1 MNAPSDR
8 QEPGPLAGIRILE
21 TSRGIAARIATMVLA
36 DHGAEV
42 VRIPLP
48 EDLPDPV
55 TGALLDRNKTVARFP
70 ADSPEGLRAIRDL
83 LPHADAWVED
93 VLPGETAALEAA
105 TGSAPRPD
113 LVRLSLP
120 AFREGDPRQD
130 LPHPEVAAA
139 VAGCLYARP
148 LGAPRWHDL
157 PVTPVVGGLFGANG
171 LMAGLI
177 ARLRTGRGQR
187 VTVPLYHGTLFAQIL
202 QVLMGCGVPRGFLAL
217 KMVATPFMHSWPCQD
232 GRHVYLHITLPA
244 HNARMIALLEE
255 IGHPREARDL
265 RGVLSDQTMRD
276 PSQVKDLAEAKAIEE
291 VLRRIFRLRPAR
303 EWEALLG
310 RELCC
315 IEVRTVDQWMRDSRA
330 AGMQD
335 VVALED
341 PELGGVEAPGPGFL
355 CREMPPRVGPR
366 RVAEDLRD
374 FAARWRESPGVG
386 APLEPGRRLAHP
398 LEGIR
403 VADLSRIIAGP
414 TAGRLLAELGAEVT
428 AIQGPTDLA
437 WALSFHLLF
446 NVGKRTVTLDFT
458 TPEGKDRLQGLI
470 RHLDPHAL
478 IQNYRNLEVAR
489 SVGVGPE
496 DLARSFPALV
506 QAHLNAYG
514 NEGDWQQRPG
524 FEQVVQA
531 VTGIQMTYGGGD
543 RPRLLPTPVID
554 IGTGLA
560 GALATQVGLWHRLRT
575 GRGCRVE
582 THLTW
587 TALLLQCRQV
597 AEVHRQRSAREGR
610 PLPPAP
616 GLLATIVRALDGPMT
631 VAGTPGDLAAWI
643 GLEGPDRT
651 DPGILRRRLA
661 RQAWTRPA
669 AAWKRD
675 LESRGMGRRV
685 LCMAVPRV
693 KDLVRSLPELDPSR
707 PPPVRMR
714 PYPGVNR
721 PMAFV
726 RLPLDLS
733 GTPLREG
740 LPPPQ
745 RGRDTAEVLRQ
756 AGLTP
761 GAADGVLPYPAD
773 RPLLA
778 WLWEIARWG
787 WFAWRSGG
795 F

>member
-1 MNAPSDR
+1 MITPSDR
-8 QEPGPLAGIRILE
+8 GGPLQGVRILE

-36 DHGAEV
+36 DQGADV
-42 VRIPLP
+42 VRIPLR
-48 EDLPDPV
+48 EDHPDPV
-55 TGALLDRNKTVARFP
+55 IGALLDRNKTVARLT
-70 ADSPEGLRAIRDL
+70 ADSEEGRQAFRDL

-93 VLPGETAALEAA
+93 LLPGEGKDLEEASL
-105 TGSAPRPD
+105 GSPQS

-120 AFREGDPRQD
+120 AFRDGDPRQG

-171 LMAGLI
+171 LLAALI
-177 ARLRTGRGQR
+177 ARLRTGQGQR
-187 VTVPLYHGTLFAQIL
+187 VTVPLHHGTLFAQIL
-202 QVLMGCGVPRGFLAL
+202 QVLMGSGVPRGFLAL

-244 HNARMIALLEE
+244 HNARMISLLEE
-255 IGHPREARDL
+255 IGHPQEARDL
-265 RGVLSDQTMRD
+265 RAALSDETMRD

-330 AGMQD
+330 AGMED
-335 VVALED
+335 VVSLAD
-341 PELGGVEAPGPGFL
+341 PELGEVEAPGPGFR
-355 CREMPPRVGPR
+355 CREMPPGVAPR
-366 RVAEDLRD
+366 QVTGDLR
-374 FAARWRESPGVG
+374 ATVRRWREAPGIG
-386 APLEPGRRLAHP
+386 APLEPGRHLRHP

-414 TAGRLLAELGAEVT
+414 TAGRLLAEMGAEVT

-446 NVGKRTVTLDFT
+446 NVGKRTVTIDFT
-458 TPEGKDRLQGLI
+458 TPEGKARLQALI

-489 SVGVGPE
+489 DVGVGPE
-496 DLARSFPALV
+496 DLARSFPGMV
-506 QAHLNAYG
+506 QTHLNAYG
-514 NEGDWQQRPG
+514 NEGDWQHRPG

-531 VTGIQMTYGGGD
+531 VTGIQMTYGGGQ

-587 TALLLQCRQV
+587 TALLLQYPQV
-597 AEVHRQRSAREGR
+597 AAVHRQRLAGQGR
-610 PLPPAP
+610 PLAPATTP
-616 GLLATIVRALDGPMT
+616 VATIVRALDGPMA
-631 VAGTPGDLAAWI
+631 VAGTPEDLAAWL
-643 GLEGPDRT
+643 GVQGPGQAA
-651 DPGILRRRLA
+651 PEVLRRRLA
-661 RQAWTRPA
+661 RQAWTRPV
-669 AAWKRD
+669 AAWQRD
-675 LESRGMGRRV
+675 LESRGMGNRV
-685 LCMAVPRV
+685 LCIAVPRV
-693 KDLVRSLPELDPSR
+693 KGLVRDLSRQDPSR
-707 PPPVRMR
+707 PPPVRLR
-714 PYPGVNR
+714 PYPGVVR
-721 PMAFV
+721 PLAFV
-726 RLPLDLS
+726 RLPLDFS
-733 GTPLREG
+733 ATPLREG
-740 LPPPQ
+740 LPPPR
-745 RGRDTAEVLRQ
+745 RGQDTAEVLRE
-756 AGLTP
+756 AGLVP
-761 GAADGVLPYPAD
+761 GAGDGVLPYPEN

-778 WLWEIARWG
+778 WLWEVARWG
-787 WFAWRSGG
+787 WFAWRSGS

>member
-1 MNAPSDR
+1 MKAAT
-8 QEPGPLAGIRILE
+8 EGEAPGPLAGVRILE

-48 EDLPDPV
+48 EDAPDPIL
-55 TGALLDRNKTVARFP
+55 GALLDRNKTVARFD
-70 ADSPEGLRAIRDL
+70 AASGEGLAAIRDL

-93 VLPGETAALEAA
+93 LLPAEEAPLLAAAGEV
-105 TGSAPRPD
+105 PRPD
-113 LVRLSLP
+113 RVRLSLP
-120 AFREGDPRQD
+120 AFRRGDPRED

-171 LMAGLI
+171 LMAALI
-177 ARLRTGRGQR
+177 ARLRTGQGQQ

-202 QVLMGCGVPRGFLAL
+202 QVLMGSGVPRGFLAL
-217 KMVATPFMHSWPCQD
+217 KMVATPFMHSWRCQD

-244 HNARMIALLEE
+244 HNARMIELLRE
-255 IGHPREARDL
+255 IGHPREAEAL
-265 RGVLSDQTMRD
+265 RAVLSEQTMRD
-276 PSQVKDLAEAKAIEE
+276 PSQVKDLAEAKAIEGALQR
-291 VLRRIFRLRPAR
+291 VFLLRPAR

-315 IEVRTVDQWMRDSRA
+315 IEVRTVEQWMRDSRA

-335 VVALED
+335 VVSLTD
-341 PELGGVEAPGPGFL
+341 PELGEVEAPGPGFL
-355 CREMPPRVGPR
+355 CREVPPRVGPR
-366 RVAEDLRD
+366 RIAADLRD
-374 FAARWRESPGVG
+374 LARQWKEAPGLG
-386 APLEPGRRLAHP
+386 APLEPGRSLRHP

-458 TPEGKDRLQGLI
+458 TPEGKDRLQGLL

-489 SVGVGPE
+489 SVGVGPD
-496 DLARSFPALV
+496 DLAQAFPRMV

-514 NEGDWQQRPG
+514 NDGDWQQRPG

-531 VTGIQMTYGGGD
+531 VTGIQMTYGGGE

-587 TALLLQCRQV
+587 TALLLQCRQI
-597 AEVHRQRSAREGR
+597 ATVHRQRLAGEGR
-610 PLPPAP
+610 PGPAAP
-616 GLLATIVRALDGPMT
+616 DRFATIVRALDGALA
-631 VAGTPGDLAAWI
+631 VAGTPRDVARWLGIGD
-643 GLEGPDRT
+643 PDPVDLGT
-651 DPGILRRRLA
+651 LRRRLERRLWA
-661 RQAWTRPA
+661 RPA
-669 AAWKRD
+669 AAWRRD
-675 LESRGMGRRV
+675 LEDRGLGDRV
-685 LCMAVPRV
+685 LCMPVPSV
-693 KDLVRSLPELDPSR
+693 KGLMRDLPALDPSR

-714 PYPGVNR
+714 PYPGVAR
-721 PMAFV
+721 PLAFV
-726 RLPLDLS
+726 RLPLDLAA
-733 GTPLREG
+733 TPLKEG
-740 LPPPQ
+740 LPPPR
-745 RGRDTAEVLRQ
+745 RGQDTQEVLRQ
-756 AGLTP
+756 AGLVP
-761 GAADGVLPYPAD
+761 GTGDVVLPYPED
-773 RPLLA
+773 RPLLP